1 MVKKTLCLNMIVKDE
16 SHIIEET
23 LTNITEQMKL
33 DYWVISDTGST
44 DNTQQIIKDFFKNK
58 NIPGE
63 LFEDEWKDFGHN
75 RSVAL
80 AHAYNKTDY
89 LFIFDADDKIM
100 GNLVIDKEK
109 INIER
114 YDLTLGNEFTY
125 VRPLLITNR
134 KRWKYEGVLHEYLT
148 PLEPIVSTEILPGD
162 YYIESRR
169 LGARSSFQDKYE
181 KDAAILSNAFE
192 EEKKEGLK
200 NRYAFY
206 AAQSYKDCNQTDK
219 AIEWYLKVLNLNNWN
234 QEKYHSCLM
243 MGVLFLKKND
253 FENALKFLTLSHKY
267 DHERLEG
274 IVLAMELCFKKDMH
288 SLVHTFYQ
296 TYKNA
301 KVDLVQKLFVTT
313 TYYNQH
319 MDFYN
324 SISAFYINEY
334 ESGYQS
340 IKNVIHSEKIEE
352 SKKLLTLNNMR
363 FYQPILLNDK
373 NLTIDFFYKVND
385 IIIKRGEKHTLNNE
399 EIKHWNIIFQNVRK
413 NLTKYQLY
421 KFKNKKQPKIFL
433 SFTTCKRL
441 DLFGQTINSIL
452 NHWLDKDKIDYW
464 FCVDDNS
471 SEEDRNYMKRLYPWI
486 DYYMK
491 DEEEKGHKQSMNII
505 FNKLKE
511 LQPTYWIHMEDDF
524 LFFEQNHYIK
534 QALQGLEQLKEH
546 NVKQILFNREYGEVI
561 SDYNIISHKQIS
573 EQSAYCLH
581 DYDANK
587 KSSQPNCYYWPV
599 YSFRPSLIDVK
610 TILELGD
617 FETEETFFERTY
629 ALKWVKSGYQSAFFN
644 KLTHIHIGRLTSERM
659 NKDKKN
665 AYELNE
671 TNQFFNQETVK
682 NMLIIN
688 LKHRKDRKEIMTK
701 KLESLSLTNK
711 SYQFVEAIN
720 GYELEPSQEL
730 YNIFKGL
737 DVGYKK
743 GVIGCALTHIRL
755 WEQLLKDPNNDYYLI
770 LEDDCI
776 FRQDFKK
783 QIENLQEEMKK
794 QECLFL
800 GYHMFSQKREEYKQ
814 LYNNDNDQLEIKEL
828 DKDLYI
834 GGYFCYSINK
844 VGALKLIQYIKENG
858 VNHGIDYLNKII
870 VELKSYE
877 IQPQIVFSDWN
888 ENGKEIDTNIQNNNE
903 TIDFSQ
909 FKLNDALLKEKF
921 VFIQGMDQIGYDV
934 TNSNHTKDINK
945 NMKICLE
952 NDEVVGFNTLGFLKN
967 NILELEPS
975 KYFKQNDGI
984 YIKKSI
990 YEKYQNKEI
999 EKIIDSSNE
1008 TLTETSNE
1016 ISTEILTE
1024 TSEKIIKKVI
1034 QIKLLCNWTSSEK
1047 LLQEWKPIIKQQL
1060 NYQIEFTTSNENID
1074 YFIIIN
1080 KPQYESDSYD
1090 PEKTIVYQMEPW
1102 VHNNNKNW
1110 GVKTWGI
1117 WAKPDKNKFMH
1128 VHSHD
1133 EYLNNVQWQIE
1144 IPETLD
1150 IPIKRHDKLISI
1162 LSEKYF
1168 DDGHKKRVNFIRYLE
1183 ANENELI
1190 HIFGKENYHQLN
1202 YYQSKLKENKKE
1214 NHYINYKYCFSVEN
1228 NSEYNYASEKI
1239 WEPILCECLPFYWG
1253 CPNLEEYID
1262 HMAFVRLDLNNME
1275 ESLSI
1280 IKKAIEEDWWSQ
1292 RIDIIRKEKERI
1304 INELGFLP
1312 VLHNIINEQPL
1323 YNKYKVETFSK
1334 NIDKIITKKENNQ
1347 NVLQELLSYFHF
1359 IPQKDII
1366 GNDLYFKQ
1374 VNNIYDL
1381 LEGALLDEKCKAVN
1395 TLGFYKN
1402 KIDNLSDSPY
1412 IPQNGGIFIKK

>member
-1 MVKKTLCLNMIVKDE
+1 MAKKTLCLNMIVKDE

-23 LTNITEQMKL
+23 LTNIIEQMEL

-44 DNTQQIIKDFFKNK
+44 DNTQQIIKDFFKKK

-114 YDLTLGNEFTY
+114 YDLRLGNEFTY
-125 VRPLLITNR
+125 LRPLLITNR
-134 KRWKYEGVLHEYLT
+134 KRWKYEGVLHEYLSPMESIT
-148 PLEPIVSTEILPGD
+148 STEILPGD

-181 KDAAILSNAFE
+181 KDAAILTKAFE
-192 EEKKEGLK
+192 EEEKEGLK

-206 AAQSYKDCNQTDK
+206 AAQSYKDCNQIDK
-219 AIEWYLKVLNLNNWN
+219 AIEWYLKVLNLNNWD

-243 MGVLFLKKND
+243 MGILFLKKDD
-253 FENALKFLTLSHKY
+253 FENTLKFLTLSHKY
-267 DHERLEG
+267 DSERLEG

-288 SLVHTFYQ
+288 ALVHSLYQ
-296 TYKNA
+296 AYKNT
-301 KVDLVQKLFVTT
+301 KVNLVQKLFVNT

-319 MDFYN
+319 MDYYN
-324 SISAFYINEY
+324 SISAFYINEF

-340 IKNVIHSEKIEE
+340 IKNIINSQIIEE
-352 SKKLLTLNNMR
+352 DKKLVSLNNMR
-363 FYQPILLNDK
+363 FYQSFLLKDQT
-373 NLTIDFFYKVND
+373 LTIDFFNKVND
-385 IIIKRGEKHTLNNE
+385 TIKKRGEKHTLNND
-399 EIKHWNIIFQNVRK
+399 EIKHWDIIFQNVRK
-413 NLTKYQLY
+413 KLTKYQLY

-433 SFTTCKRL
+433 SFTTCKRF

-452 NHWLDKDKIDYW
+452 NQWLDKDKIDYW

-491 DEEEKGHKQSMNII
+491 NEEEKGHKKSMNII

-534 QALQGLEQLKEH
+534 EALEGLEQLKEH

-561 SDYNIISHKQIS
+561 GDYNIVSHKQILG
-573 EQSAYCLH
+573 QNKYCLH
-581 DYDANK
+581 EYDTNK
-587 KSSQPNCYYWPV
+587 KSNQQNCYYWPI
-599 YSFRPSLIDVK
+599 YSFRPSLVDVK
-610 TILELGD
+610 TILELGNFD
-617 FETEETFFERTY
+617 TEETFFEHTY
-629 ALKWVKSGYQSAFFN
+629 ALKWVRAGYQSGFFN
-644 KLTHIHIGRLTSERM
+644 KLTHLHIGRLTSERM

-671 TNQFFNQETVK
+671 TNQFSNQERVK

-701 KLESLSLTNK
+701 KLESLSLNTN

-730 YNIFKGL
+730 YNMFKNL
-737 DVGYKK
+737 DLGYKK

-794 QECLFL
+794 QEFLFL
-800 GYHMFSQKREEYKQ
+800 GYSMFSQKREKHKQ
-814 LYNNDNDQLEIKEL
+814 IYNNDNDQLEIKEL
-828 DKDLYI
+828 NKDLYI

-858 VNHGIDYLNKII
+858 VNHGIDYLNKKIS
-870 VELKSYE
+870 ELKSCE
-877 IQPQIVFSDWN
+877 IQPQIVFSNWN
-888 ENGKEIDTNIQNNNE
+888 ENGKKIDTDIQNNNE
-903 TIDFSQ
+903 SINFSQ
-909 FKLNDALLKEKF
+909 FKINEALLKENF
-921 VFIQGMDQIGYDV
+921 TFIQGMDQIGYDI
-934 TNSNHTKDINK
+934 TNSNRTNDINK
-945 NMKICLE
+945 NMKLCME
-952 NDEVVGFNTLGFLKN
+952 NDEVVGFNTLGFLKS
-967 NILELEPS
+967 NITELESS

-990 YEKYQNKEI
+990 YEKYKNQNK
-999 EKIIDSSNE
+999 EKIIDLSNKISNE
-1008 TLTETSNE
+1008 TLTK
-1016 ISTEILTE
+1016 
-1024 TSEKIIKKVI
+1024 TSEEIIKNTVR
-1034 QIKLLCNWTSSEK
+1034 IKLLCNWTSSEE
-1047 LLQEWKPIIKQQL
+1047 LLQEWKPILKQQF
-1060 NYQIEFTTSNENID
+1060 NYQIEFTASNENID

-1080 KPQYESDSYD
+1080 KPQNESDYYN

-1102 VHNNNKNW
+1102 IHNNNKNW
-1110 GVKTWGI
+1110 GVKTWGL
-1117 WAKPDKNKFMH
+1117 WAKPDKNKFKH

-1133 EYLNNVQWQIE
+1133 EYLNNVQWQIK
-1144 IPETLD
+1144 IPETIN
-1150 IPIKRHDKLISI
+1150 IPIKRQNKLISI

-1202 YYQSKLKENKKE
+1202 HYQSELKENKKE
-1214 NHYINYKYCFSVEN
+1214 NHYIHYKYCFSVEN

-1262 HMAFVRLDLNNME
+1262 HRAFVRLDLNNME

-1312 VLHNIINEQPL
+1312 VLHNILNEKPL
-1323 YNKYKVETFSK
+1323 YNKYKIETSSK

-1347 NVLQELLSYFHF
+1347 DVLQELLSYFHF
-1359 IPQKDII
+1359 IPQKDIN
-1366 GNDLYFKQ
+1366 GHDLYFKQ
-1374 VNNIYDL
+1374 VNNVYDL
-1381 LEGALLDEKCKAVN
+1381 LEGALLDENCKAVN

-1402 KIDNLSDSPY
+1402 KVDDLSDSPY
-1412 IPQNGGIFIKK
+1412 IPSNGGIFIKK